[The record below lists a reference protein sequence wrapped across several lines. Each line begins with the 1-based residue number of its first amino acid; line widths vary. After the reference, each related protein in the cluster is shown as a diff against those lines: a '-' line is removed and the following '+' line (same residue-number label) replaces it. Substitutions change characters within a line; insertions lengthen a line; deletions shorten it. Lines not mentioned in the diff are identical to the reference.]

1 MTTRV
6 AVVTG
11 AAQGIGEAIALR
23 LAHDGFDVAILD
35 IRGKEEQMQAVAQKI
50 NDSGR
55 RSQWIVGDVSDERSV
70 KDAVESVVQTLGGLD
85 VMVANAGFV
94 NKHSRTIVESST
106 EEWDAIFAV
115 HARGTML
122 SFKYAAIQMIKQG
135 RGGRLI
141 GACSIAG
148 KQGCIHIGAYSAAK
162 FAIRGLT
169 HVMSKELK
177 EHNITVNSYAP
188 GLINTAMAT
197 HTDDEKHGGPGSVV
211 RDLIGLPADAKLA
224 DPSVIAGLVSYLV
237 RPEASFVNGKRDSTL

>member
-55 RSQWIVGDVSDERSV
+55 RSQWIVGDVSDESSV

-85 VMVANAGFV
+85 VVHIFTIGYAVDLFQRSWCLIPIQMVANAGFV
-94 NKHSRTIVESST
+94 NKHSRTIVECMFIERKFHITILMVICIAST

-141 GACSIAG
+141 G
-148 KQGCIHIGAYSAAK
+148 Q
-162 FAIRGLT
+162 LQ
-169 HVMSKELK
+169 
-177 EHNITVNSYAP
+177 NS
-188 GLINTAMAT
+188 
-197 HTDDEKHGGPGSVV
+197 
-211 RDLIGLPADAKLA
+211 LA
-224 DPSVIAGLVSYLV
+224 
-237 RPEASFVNGKRDSTL
+237 